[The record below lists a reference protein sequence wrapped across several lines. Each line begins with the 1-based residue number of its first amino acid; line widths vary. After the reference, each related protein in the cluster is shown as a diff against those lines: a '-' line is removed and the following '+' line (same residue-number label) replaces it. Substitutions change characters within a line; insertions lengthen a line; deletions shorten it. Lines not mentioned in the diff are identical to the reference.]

1 MNKPSFKLPRS
12 YSFNWVTKGGGITK
26 DSSGIVEDSGK
37 SQEVQ
42 ANFGGGSGDAK
53 TTATLDTKKIGDKF
67 YVNIEPLIEGDQ
79 QQDWVLLE
87 PEPGSGIDPQQ
98 LEEAKK
104 VLSSETPEDVVPALK
119 KARKWEI
126 EKETSAGDVYSA
138 LVSRRTLSKILTS
151 GGIENQPLST
161 RGKK

>member
-1 MNKPSFKLPRS
+1 MNKPSFKLPNS

-26 DSSGIVEDSGK
+26 DSSGIVEDGGK

-104 VLSSETPEDVVPALK
+104 TLSSQSPEDIVPALK
-119 KARKWEI
+119 KARQWDI
-126 EKETSAGDVYSA
+126 EKETAAGDVYS
-138 LVSRRTLSKILTS
+138 VTWTPKS
-151 GGIENQPLST
+151 GPG
-161 RGKK
+161 